1 MYSFENLKIH
11 QEDTEV
17 YLNQDIALIENN
29 DAELLQDLD
38 HDITIVLE
46 SFKLMNVDNSDTTT
60 IKNSINQ
67 TYKLLG
73 ITTTNNI
80 ATEDLH
86 LYQESFKNLFN
97 KVIETF
103 KNLWNRIKDFFKIAW
118 TKIQVNYYNI
128 TKDIFNLRK
137 YVYGLRDKSSIV
149 VKKEDFEQ
157 FTKELGFFFIPDD
170 VDGLE
175 TKQRVKEFINITQPE
190 NIESV
195 FKLISNTIELYSKNT
210 NKDIIIQDYKDKL
223 NTLLTSFNKDVK
235 NKILPH
241 NSLLFKIPISQEE
254 TNIEYLV
261 FDTKDDT
268 RTIKKESQSI
278 SLNINNNTKEYYI
291 TVSMLKVLAELVD
304 KYKNHIK
311 QLSNI
316 IFSSDKLLMKSINN
330 VGDYDQN
337 MRVLI
342 NDAMTISQNLTL
354 PLIRNIISQIRVISK
369 WVKKIVSYRDAQSVE
384 GLKKLADKINKLP
397 RNTETTLLPHGYI
410 YDPEQV
416 KLKIIN
422 KDIAYITLGEK
433 DWKMLASIGLSVA
446 FCKLN
451 SSNTLSDLT
460 NIAMITQNE
469 KNEHQ
474 LEINNIGCIFIN
486 EEIDKMPYYE
496 SLLFKKLGI
505 NFIYYHELGH
515 LLTGQHETII
525 PNNKIE
531 NSHIDKNKKFIF
543 EGFRIYAYSLKENR
557 ADAYACLKTGMSP
570 KKVAEI
576 RRENII
582 ETTKY
587 GFSEEHINKTLT
599 EYDTSPIPDDIKQK
613 AKNHFIT
620 TTDEIR
626 RDFLSNE
633 QHKELDK
640 CYDDMIKN
648 IEKAMSEMKSYV
660 KLSLIDYL
668 KLSFR
673 SKS

>member
-223 NTLLTSFNKDVK
+223 NTLLTLFNKDVK
-235 NKILPH
+235 NKILPR

-268 RTIKKESQSI
+268 RTIKKELQSI

-304 KYKNHIK
+304 EYKNHIK

-316 IFSSDKLLMKSINN
+316 IFSSDKLIMKSINN

-337 MRVLI
+337 MRLLI

-384 GLKKLADKINKLP
+384 GLKKLVDKINKLP

-410 YDPEQV
+410 YGPEQV

-460 NIAMITQNE
+460 NTAMITQNE

-531 NSHIDKNKKFIF
+531 NSHMDKNKKFIF

-620 TTDEIR
+620 TADELR

-648 IEKAMSEMKSYV
+648 IEKTMSEMKSYV